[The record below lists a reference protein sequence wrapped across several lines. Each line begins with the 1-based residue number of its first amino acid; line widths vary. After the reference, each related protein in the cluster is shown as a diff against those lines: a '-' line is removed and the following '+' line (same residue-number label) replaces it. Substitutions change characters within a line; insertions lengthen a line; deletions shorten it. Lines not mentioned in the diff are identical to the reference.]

1 MSDLFQRR
9 TARHTRRTPG
19 PVGRSGARSLPW
31 AVAVSLL
38 LAGPA
43 AGQHEGH
50 GDHSDHAAHRAR
62 AAAAAGEPEQVS
74 GLSVPDVE
82 VVTQDGETVHFYR
95 DLVQDR
101 VVAMNFVFT
110 TCTTVCPPM
119 GAIFGQ
125 LEDRLGER
133 AGRDVHLISV
143 SVDPTTDTPARLRQ
157 WAGKFGRTPG
167 WTLVTGDKTAV
178 TSLLKS
184 LQVFTPDFE
193 DHAPTVL
200 LGNDAR
206 DEWTRAYGL
215 ASPDRL
221 AELLDELAA
230 TDTAATE
237 GR

>member
-1 MSDLFQRR
+1 MRP
-9 TARHTRRTPG
+9 TPETLLSTH
-19 PVGRSGARSLPW
+19 PGRGGARPLHMVV
-31 AVAVSLL
+31 VALL
-38 LAGPA
+38 VLAGPA
-43 AGQHEGH
+43 AAQHEGH
-50 GDHSDHAAHRAR
+50 GADGGHGEHMAR
-62 AAAAAGEPEQVS
+62 AAAAAGEPEELS
-74 GLSVPDVE
+74 GLTVPDVE

-95 DLVQDR
+95 DLVEDR

-119 GAIFGQ
+119 GAIFGR
-125 LEDRLGER
+125 LEEQLGER

-143 SVDPTTDTPARLRQ
+143 SVDPTTDTPERLRQ
-157 WAGKFGRTPG
+157 WADKFGRTPG
-167 WTLVTGDKTAV
+167 WTLVTGDKTTV
-178 TSLLKS
+178 NSLLKS

-200 LGNDAR
+200 LGNDTR

-230 TDTAATE
+230 NDAAAE